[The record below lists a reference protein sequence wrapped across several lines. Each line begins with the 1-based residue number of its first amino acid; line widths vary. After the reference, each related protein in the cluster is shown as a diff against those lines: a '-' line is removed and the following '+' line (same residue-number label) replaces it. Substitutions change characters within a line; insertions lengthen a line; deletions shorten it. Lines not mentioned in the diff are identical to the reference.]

1 MERIYFPSFD
11 GEEISLLLARPEA
24 AEARPC
30 VVFLHGGAWRFGLA
44 DSYTR
49 HVEYAVSRGA
59 VGVSV
64 EYRVATEGRTVHHC
78 IGDCAAAMRYLRENA
93 AALGILPD
101 KICVCGESAGGH
113 LALCLGTPAIV
124 ADPMARP
131 NYIVNFNGA
140 VDLTGRLNRELFG
153 PCDMQTVQPDEWLEK
168 YRAGAA
174 VSPLLQA
181 GPDNVPVTH
190 MQGLNDEIIFPYET
204 AQLHDRLLACGVESR
219 LILLPGQK
227 HSFILF
233 NYQSPN
239 DTVQKIL
246 DMAGEIL
253 AEKGFLR

>member
-11 GEEISLLLARPEA
+11 GEEISLLLARPDA
-24 AEARPC
+24 AEARSC

-64 EYRVATEGRTVHHC
+64 EYRLATEGRTVHHC
-78 IGDCAAAMRYLRENA
+78 IGDCAAAVRYLRENA
-93 AALGILPD
+93 AAPGILPD

-131 NYIVNFNGA
+131 NYIINFNGA

-181 GPDNVPVTH
+181 G
-190 MQGLNDEIIFPYET
+190 
-204 AQLHDRLLACGVESR
+204 R
-219 LILLPGQK
+219 PGQRARDP
-227 HSFILF
+227 
-233 NYQSPN
+233 Y
-239 DTVQKIL
+239 
-246 DMAGEIL
+246 AGPERRNHL
-253 AEKGFLR
+253 PLRNRPAP

>member
-1 MERIYFPSFD
+1 MNTEKTDFTQGSILKKLCRFMLPVLGALI
-11 GEEISLLLARPEA
+11 LQA
-24 AEARPC
+24 A
-30 VVFLHGGAWRFGLA
+30 
-44 DSYTR
+44 Y
-49 HVEYAVSRGA
+49 
-59 VGVSV
+59 
-64 EYRVATEGRTVHHC
+64 
-78 IGDCAAAMRYLRENA
+78 
-93 AALGILPD
+93 
-101 KICVCGESAGGH
+101 
-113 LALCLGTPAIV
+113 
-124 ADPMARP
+124 
-131 NYIVNFNGA
+131 GA

-239 DTVQKIL
+239 ETVQKIL
-246 DMAGEIL
+246 DMAGDIL

>member
-1 MERIYFPSFD
+1 MERIFFPSFD
-11 GEEISLLLARPEA
+11 GETISLLWTRPA
-24 AEARPC
+24 IDEARPC

-44 DSYTR
+44 DSYAR
-49 HVEYAVSRGA
+49 HAEYVASRGA

-64 EYRVATEGRTVHHC
+64 EYRLATEGRTVHHC
-78 IGDCAAAMRYLRENA
+78 IGDCTAAVRYLREHA
-93 AALGILPD
+93 ETLGILPD

-113 LALCLGTPAIV
+113 LALCLGTPNIV
-124 ADPMARP
+124 ADPLARP
-131 NYIVNFNGA
+131 NYIINFNGA
-140 VDLTGRLNRELFG
+140 VDLTGRLNHELFG
-153 PCDMQTVQPDEWLEK
+153 DCDMQTVGADAWLEK

-181 GPDNVPVTH
+181 GSDNVPVTH

-233 NYQSPN
+233 NYQSP
-239 DTVQKIL
+239 DEVVQKYL
-246 DMAGEIL
+246 DMAGDIL
-253 AEKGFLR
+253 AEKGFLQ

>member
-30 VVFLHGGAWRFGLA
+30 VVLLHGGAWRFGLA

-64 EYRVATEGRTVHHC
+64 EYRLAMEGRSTVHHC
-78 IGDCAAAMRYLRENA
+78 IGDCAAAVRYLRENA
-93 AALGILPD
+93 AALGILQD

-153 PCDMQTVQPDEWLEK
+153 PATCRPSNRTNGWKNTWRGP
-168 YRAGAA
+168 R
-174 VSPLLQA
+174 SRRFCRQA
-181 GPDNVPVTH
+181 RTTCP
-190 MQGLNDEIIFPYET
+190 
-204 AQLHDRLLACGVESR
+204 
-219 LILLPGQK
+219 
-227 HSFILF
+227 
-233 NYQSPN
+233 
-239 DTVQKIL
+239 
-246 DMAGEIL
+246 
-253 AEKGFLR
+253 